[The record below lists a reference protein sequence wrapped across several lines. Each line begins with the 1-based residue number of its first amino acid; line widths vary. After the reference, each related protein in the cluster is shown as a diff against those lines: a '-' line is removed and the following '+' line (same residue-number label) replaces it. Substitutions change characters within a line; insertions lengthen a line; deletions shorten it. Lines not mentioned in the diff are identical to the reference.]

1 MKKSFYILTI
11 FFLHIL
17 IGSCTDDALYET
29 QDSGT
34 TSLKIVLNVPVD
46 NGRTRGLIYGP
57 DENPYAEQE
66 STISNARILAFNK
79 DNHRYLGQF
88 VSFTSGENTLIA
100 NINIKEV
107 GTNEL
112 NIVVLTNLLEQE
124 NGNELIKT
132 IESWEK
138 NSITKEQALKAL
150 KYSFSQK
157 WDLSTRLIPMWGET
171 NITPIEK
178 QTVTGNVDLYRA
190 VSKINVVIND
200 GKGKQT
206 TDGKDV
212 FKLKSVRV
220 YYART
225 SGLAGSLH
233 APVANNEGSNTIIT
247 PSIPEDVK
255 YFPRYNDSGISSLLY
270 ESDQE
275 GGSYAI
281 ENQIYVPESD
291 QQNTEEPMCLIVG
304 GYYMGSS
311 EETFYRVDFKQ
322 GNKGS
327 VFYNAIRNHIY
338 NFNITN
344 VTRPGTEEPDPALDH
359 VVVGMDVTIK
369 DWTTEWMRGI
379 GGQYTLEVST
389 GGFVLA
395 GSAQNNGILKGE
407 LEVTTT
413 HNEGW
418 NIENQSGNWFTIEKT
433 STGVVIK
440 ANPNNGGERKGS
452 FIVKS
457 GNLEKEITVRQRGK
471 GTANSYIVS
480 DNGQKMEQDLIVTVK
495 GNGEVGLVADG
506 VPLEEKDP
514 YISADKIG
522 DVQVIWETAKG
533 LITIVQ
539 ENGKAKF
546 DKESGIIKY
555 KVDLTRTNSD
565 IEASNTLNSQEYK
578 GGNALIGAFGKNSDG
593 SVNYNDLLWSWH
605 IWVCPDIDS
614 TPDGLIDNAELK
626 ALDQTWAS
634 GYTFMDRNMGALSK
648 DPGLPSLGLLYQ
660 WGRKD
665 PFIGAAEVS
674 SKQSNNRM
682 DTHRPLVNQGY
693 DWKTSSGNMSVNEAV
708 KAPTTLI
715 KGTITGTDYASLW
728 GTASG
733 LDGETNAGNKT
744 IYDPCPFGYRVPNV
758 EAVVFKTARSSSVN
772 SNWGDNNR
780 FWPYTHNR
788 NSSNYVQ
795 VKDKNSYGVWLNY
808 AYNSGYGTIKTYYN
822 DSDHDNTQNLNNKD
836 LTWLPLSGVY
846 DGNIDEFAEISGD
859 NSLMVNSIMWTN
871 SSVTV
876 GGEPRPAALFLH
888 GVEAKASG
896 NGNHLHR
903 LKENENDLFASPQ
916 HAGALRCVRDVKVEM
931 GEENAI
937 KVPSVIR
944 LKGTVGD
951 IVEEELTSLL
961 DSWEVIDPGAMW
973 FVMTPDA
980 GSTGS
985 KQKITFT
992 STKVNAGRSERTANI
1007 KIRFNDVKGTTKEIK
1022 VIQAGLNLTDHSVP
1036 EYIEFSN
1043 SAKDNSIDALIVAV
1057 DDTWEITS
1065 GQVSW
1070 LSISPTKGESLN
1082 NGGTSNV
1089 TFRTLEANASYINS
1103 RSTTLTVRFGNGEIK
1118 YITVTQP
1125 AAYMLNV
1132 STDRMDFAQTGYK
1145 TQYFDI
1151 ESNTSW
1157 EITKDNWIRMDL
1169 SKGKGNKTNISVF
1182 CTNNTK
1188 ILGVAS
1194 SRTGTITIKTSDG
1207 SVIRTI
1213 KVYQKGGY

>member
-79 DNHRYLGQF
+79 NNHRYLGQF

-255 YFPRYNDSGISSLLY
+255 YFPRYNDSGISSLVY
-270 ESDQE
+270 ESDQK

-379 GGQYTLEVST
+379 GGQYTLEVEASGLILEST
-389 GGFVLA
+389 NTSKNDFWVK
-395 GSAQNNGILKGE
+395 S
-407 LEVTTT
+407 T
-413 HNEGW
+413 HNNGW
-418 NIENQSGNWFTIEKT
+418 NISEQSGDWFTVNKKADG
-433 STGVVIK
+433 SGVTITTK
-440 ANPNNGGERKGS
+440 GQNKGGQRRGS
-452 FIVKS
+452 FVITS
-457 GNLEKEITVRQRGK
+457 GNLNKVIMVRQKGK
-471 GTANSYIVS
+471 GTANCYIVS
-480 DNGQKMEQDLIVTVK
+480 DDGTHMLQDLIVTVK
-495 GNGEVGLVADG
+495 GNGEEGLISDG
-506 VPLEEKDP
+506 KPLNDQNP
-514 YISADKIG
+514 YISPT
-522 DVQVIWETAKG
+522 DVKVIWETAEG
-533 LITIVQ
+533 LVTIIK
-539 ENGKAKF
+539 NSDGKAKIS
-546 DKESGIIKY
+546 DDGIIQY
-555 KVDLTRTNSD
+555 KIDLSKKNTN
-565 IEASNTLNSQEYK
+565 IENSNQNIR
-578 GGNALIGAFGKNSDG
+578 GGNALIGAFDG
-593 SVNYNDLLWSWH
+593 NELIWSWH
-605 IWVCPDIDS
+605 LWICPDMDQDGKGVIEDTETYSEIKLEEWS
-614 TPDGLIDNAELK
+614 T
-626 ALDQTWAS
+626 
-634 GYTFMDRNMGALSK
+634 GYSFMDRNLGALSNK
-648 DPGLPSLGLLYQ
+648 PGLASLGLLYQ

-665 PFIGAAEVS
+665 PFIGVGKITEEAE
-674 SKQSNNRM
+674 RM
-682 DTHRPLVNQGY
+682 YTKNLSGY
-693 DWKTSSGNMSVNEAV
+693 DWKSQGSMSVEDAR
-708 KAPTTLI
+708 KSPTTLSGS
-715 KGTITGTDYASLW
+715 KLEGTDYALLW
-728 GTASG
+728 GTDKGFSAN
-733 LDGETNAGNKT
+733 GERDAGNKT
-744 IYDPCPFGYRVPNV
+744 IYDPCPVGYRVPPV
-758 EAVVFKTARSSSVN
+758 GSVVFKSGNSSSE
-772 SNWGDNNR
+772 SKNWDANNIY
-780 FWPYTHNR
+780 WPYL
-788 NSSNYVQ
+788 NSISDNGYENY
-795 VKDKNSYGVWLNY
+795 KKNADSYGFWVNLEDGNKKPQ
-808 AYNSGYGTIKTYYN
+808 GLHYYN
-822 DSDHDNTQNLNNKD
+822 DNKNNAESISGA
-836 LTWLPLSGVY
+836 TWLPISGVY
-846 DGNIDEFAEISGD
+846 DGNMNSFAKIDKQWSTT
-859 NSLMVNSIMWTN
+859 VNSIMWTN
-871 SSVTV
+871 SSITV
-876 GGEPRPAALFLH
+876 GGNDPNRPGALFLH
-888 GVEAKASG
+888 GTEDWNLSHNSSGSGRHIHKLIESGSG
-896 NGNHLHR
+896 NGLYA
-903 LKENENDLFASPQ
+903 KSS
-916 HAGALRCVRDVKVEM
+916 HAGSVRCIKDSKSSIK
-931 GEENAI
+931 NSI
-937 KVPSVIR
+937 KVPETIT
-944 LKGTVGD
+944 LKGNTGSTATATLVS
-951 IVEEELTSLL
+951 ITE
-961 DSWEVIDPGAMW
+961 SWEVIDPGASW
-973 FVMTPDA
+973 FTMTPDE
-980 GSTGS
+980 GGTGS
-985 KQKITFT
+985 AQTITFT
-992 STKVNAGRSERTANI
+992 AAEDNNTGANRSATLKIKFSDGTIKDIVVTQTKKVAAKTVEMTFAGDDDVWNSKSQDIGTKKYSFEYYPSEGLLIIPSGKKLNVAPLSGNWGSTPRTW
-1007 KIRFNDVKGTTKEIK
+1007 KITVMNEDGDI
-1022 VIQAGLNLTDHSVP
+1022 IY
-1036 EYIEFSN
+1036 YI
-1043 SAKDNSIDALIVAV
+1043 
-1057 DDTWEITS
+1057 
-1065 GQVSW
+1065 
-1070 LSISPTKGESLN
+1070 
-1082 NGGTSNV
+1082 NV
-1089 TFRTLEANASYINS
+1089 T
-1103 RSTTLTVRFGNGEIK
+1103 
-1118 YITVTQP
+1118 
-1125 AAYMLNV
+1125 
-1132 STDRMDFAQTGYK
+1132 
-1145 TQYFDI
+1145 
-1151 ESNTSW
+1151 
-1157 EITKDNWIRMDL
+1157 
-1169 SKGKGNKTNISVF
+1169 
-1182 CTNNTK
+1182 
-1188 ILGVAS
+1188 
-1194 SRTGTITIKTSDG
+1194 
-1207 SVIRTI
+1207 
-1213 KVYQKGGY
+1213 QKGYR